1 MQHCTV
7 PDSEFGTLVWY
18 VEQRLHLLTRQVAD
32 QRLVRLLHRNGMNA
46 TRLVEV
52 LASGLGNP
60 GQRLT
65 VDDFNRVVLA
75 SYLDHKL
82 KLSKTIWSF

>member
-1 MQHCTV
+1 
-7 PDSEFGTLVWY
+7 
-18 VEQRLHLLTRQVAD
+18 
-32 QRLVRLLHRNGMNA
+32 MNA

-60 GQRLT
+60 SQRLT